1 MAYVGT
7 LPQFERVNLPT
18 FNNGHW
24 VFDEQMGGPE
34 YVGFIYVIYDTVLN
48 RAYLGKKQYRGTGVN
63 NKGQESNWRKYTSS
77 SKLLAELLKERPK
90 SEFEF
95 LCIEQY
101 RTKGTLSYSETWS
114 LAMVEAPT
122 SNVFYN
128 TLIEKVSWNVK
139 EPITE
144 RHKRR
149 IQELLERIR
158 CATSS
163 AQVPS

>member
-1 MAYVGT
+1 MKYVGT
-7 LPQFERVNLPT
+7 LPKIEMTLKPQ

-24 VFDEQMGGPE
+24 IFEEQMGDSQ

-77 SKLLAELLKERPK
+77 SKLLKELFKSRSR

-95 LCIEQY
+95 ICIEQY
-101 RTKGTLSYSETWS
+101 KTKGTLSYSESWT
-114 LAMVEAPT
+114 LCIVEAPT

-128 TLIEKVSWNVK
+128 TLIEKVCWNVK
-139 EPITE
+139 EPISV
-144 RHKRR
+144 RHKTQISNLLRR
-149 IQELLERIR
+149 IE
-158 CATSS
+158 CGTS
-163 AQVPS
+163 